1 MKYID
6 NMTPEERAKF
16 IEEVNELDAM
26 LSALPNPTP
35 HNPTRRKQMKTV
47 NDMVGKT
54 IKSVEYRDPWSMGMH
69 ITFTDGTT
77 LSVFERMQAGEID
90 VIYDHDVMVSD
101 HHNEAEK
108 DD

>member
-35 HNPTRRKQMKTV
+35 HNPTRRKQMK
-47 NDMVGKT
+47 
-54 IKSVEYRDPWSMGMH
+54 
-69 ITFTDGTT
+69 
-77 LSVFERMQAGEID
+77 EIGRAH
-90 VIYDHDVMVSD
+90 V
-101 HHNEAEK
+101 
-108 DD
+108 

>member
-1 MKYID
+1 
-6 NMTPEERAKF
+6 
-16 IEEVNELDAM
+16 
-26 LSALPNPTP
+26 
-35 HNPTRRKQMKTV
+35 MKTV
-47 NDMVGKT
+47 KDMVGKT

-101 HHNEAEK
+101 HHNEEN
-108 DD
+108 